1 MDRAA
6 DMFSLPRR
14 RTKRAL
20 GKVDETVE
28 QLPVLMVLQG
38 VYSLNRDH
46 PIYPRH
52 PEGSGSSGIGAGGS
66 AWISVY
72 FWIF

>member
-38 VYSLNRDH
+38 VYSLNRDTLYIPGIRKGLAH
-46 PIYPRH
+46 P
-52 PEGSGSSGIGAGGS
+52 
-66 AWISVY
+66 V
-72 FWIF
+72 